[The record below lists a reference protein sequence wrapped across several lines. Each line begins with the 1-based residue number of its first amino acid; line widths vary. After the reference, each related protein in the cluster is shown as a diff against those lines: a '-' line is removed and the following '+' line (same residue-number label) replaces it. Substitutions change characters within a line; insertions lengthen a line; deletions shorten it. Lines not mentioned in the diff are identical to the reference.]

1 MGRCS
6 DFTRPKWNSNQTNP
20 GNRRCTRS
28 VHLAIKMLRLKPQKL
43 EHIRLYTSLFSEGFQ
58 NTQGGNTEEQVYIY
72 LCVYI

>member
-1 MGRCS
+1 M
-6 DFTRPKWNSNQTNP
+6 
-20 GNRRCTRS
+20 
-28 VHLAIKMLRLKPQKL
+28 HLAIKMLRLKPQKL